1 MRDGRPVVL
10 ITGASGFVGRHLSPV
25 LARQGWVVRRA
36 VRRPSL
42 NDDDVVIESIGSDTD
57 WSSALEGVEAVV
69 HLAARVHHPHE
80 ESSTEL
86 YRSVNTEGTLR
97 LARCAG
103 KAGVRQ
109 FIFVSTVLVHGR
121 SNDGHA
127 PFTERDVLTPQGIY
141 GLSKAAAESGL
152 KSLAQES
159 DMSITVIRPPLVY
172 GSGAKGNFA
181 LLARAVKLGIPL
193 PFAAIRNHRA
203 FLSVENLASFISR
216 RLLKPDGKFEIFLV
230 ADAEQV
236 STPEFI
242 RRLARAAGARPRLFP
257 MPTSLLSGLLKISG
271 RQEAHHSLIG
281 SLELDLSRAA
291 ATGWRPEVTLDEGL
305 QRALWTPDRA

>member
-25 LARQGWVVRRA
+25 LAREGWLVRRA

-57 WSSALEGVEAVV
+57 WSAALEGVEAVV

-152 KSLAQES
+152 RSVAQES
-159 DMSITVIRPPLVY
+159 EMSITVIRPPLVY
-172 GSGAKGNFA
+172 GSGAKGNFT
-181 LLARAVKLGIPL
+181 LLVRAVKLGIPL

-203 FLSVENLASFISR
+203 F
-216 RLLKPDGKFEIFLV
+216 FLV

-257 MPTSLLSGLLKISG
+257 VPTSLLSGLLKISG
-271 RQEAHHSLIG
+271 RQEVHHSLIG
-281 SLELDLSRAA
+281 SLELDLSKAA
-291 ATGWRPEVTLDEGL
+291 SIGWRPEVTLDEGL
-305 QRALWTPDRA
+305 QRALSTSDPA